1 MSALKI
7 GDSFPEGVTFS
18 YVPYTPEKDSLTAC
32 GIPINYDA
40 SKEWVNK
47 KVVLFSVPGA
57 FTPGCSVRHL
67 PGFIDNLEK
76 IKSKGVDIVAV
87 IAYND
92 AFVMNAWSKANGVKN
107 DDIVCFSALLFFAC
121 SVIRAHVLYLIDKQH
136 EPVTY
141 GSPALT
147 SACVQLFLSDVGT
160 KFSQTIGWTMGERT
174 ARYALII
181 DHGKITYAEKEASGG
196 DVSVSGAD
204 AVLAKL

>member
-1 MSALKI
+1 MSAPKA

-18 YVPYTPEKDSLTAC
+18 YVPYTPEKDSITAC
-32 GIPINYDA
+32 GIPISYDA
-40 SKEWVNK
+40 SKEWANK

-76 IKSKGVDIVAV
+76 IKGKGVDIVAV
-87 IAYND
+87 IAFND

-107 DDIVCFSALLFFAC
+107 DDI
-121 SVIRAHVLYLIDKQH
+121 
-136 EPVTY
+136 
-141 GSPALT
+141 
-147 SACVQLFLSDVGT
+147 LFLSDVGT

-181 DHGKITYAEKEASGG
+181 DHGKIIYAEKEASGG

>member
-32 GIPINYDA
+32 GIPISYDA
-40 SKEWVNK
+40 SKEWANK

-76 IKSKGVDIVAV
+76 IKAKGVDIVAV
-87 IAYND
+87 IAFND

-107 DDIVCFSALLFFAC
+107 DDIRQLPERDTELEDIVHG
-121 SVIRAHVLYLIDKQH
+121 R
-136 EPVTY
+136 PT
-141 GSPALT
+141 LT
-147 SACVQLFLSDVGT
+147 STCAKLFLSDVGT

-181 DHGKITYAEKEASGG
+181 DNGKITYAEKEASGG

-204 AVLAKL
+204 AVLSKL

>member
-1 MSALKI
+1 MSGPKVW
-7 GDSFPEGVTFS
+7 DSFPEGTTFS
-18 YVPYTPEKDSLTAC
+18 YVPYTPEKNEITAC
-32 GIPINYDA
+32 GVPITYNA
-40 SKEWVNK
+40 SKEWANK

-76 IKSKGVDIVAV
+76 IKAKGVDIVAV

-92 AFVMNAWSKANGVKN
+92 AFVMNAWSKANGVK
-107 DDIVCFSALLFFAC
+107 DDAI
-121 SVIRAHVLYLIDKQH
+121 
-136 EPVTY
+136 
-141 GSPALT
+141 
-147 SACVQLFLSDVGT
+147 LFLSDVGT